1 MRFVLERTYEEKGT
15 RGELFDEEGDHV
27 CLMIERPKTGEHPC
41 IPEGTYVLTLQ
52 QSQDTDPIPGSTKTY
67 PVVQTSKST

>member
-15 RGELFDEEGDHV
+15 RGELFDEEGNHV

-41 IPEGTYVLTLQ
+41 IPEGTY
-52 QSQDTDPIPGSTKTY
+52 I
-67 PVVQTSKST
+67 